1 MKRILIALLVMM
13 TIFSLANAQ
22 KQTTIVNDSTGNV
35 KVTVTKGKGKDAKV
49 NVGNTAVTVIGIDDE
64 DADTTSVDTGKVS
77 SSSRGSHGKASFTI
91 SSDDDD
97 FPFNNFGDAVG
108 GGILVAII
116 SIIAI
121 FGMPV
126 FIIFVVFFFRYKNRK
141 ARYRLAEQAL
151 AAGQPLP
158 EEFIREN
165 KSTDQRTQGIKN
177 TFTGIGLFIFLWAIT
192 GEFGI
197 GAIGLLVM
205 FMGLGQWLIATSN
218 TPTRIPRTE
227 KPPSEATT
235 SSSRR
240 RTTKRRTKKIDEP
253 TQRYIAS
260 RTGRGVQ
267 EHQAF
272 DQLVQKYQSPVR
284 RFFLHLTCGDS
295 ELSDDLAQDTFI
307 KAYTNLAS
315 FRNLSSF
322 STWLY
327 RIAYN
332 IFYDYIRSRKEMAD
346 LDTREVDAVNC
357 TEQANIGQTMDVY
370 QSLKSLKEVERTCI
384 TLFYMEDVA
393 STRLQE

>member
-158 EEFIREN
+158 EEFIREH

-192 GEFGI
+192 GEFRNWRYRTARHVYGT
-197 GAIGLLVM
+197 GTMADRLQATCQRGNQEQRNRHQKQRHHH
-205 FMGLGQWLIATSN
+205 LG
-218 TPTRIPRTE
+218 E
-227 KPPSEATT
+227 E
-235 SSSRR
+235 RR
-240 RTTKRRTKKIDEP
+240 REERRK
-253 TQRYIAS
+253 
-260 RTGRGVQ
+260 
-267 EHQAF
+267 
-272 DQLVQKYQSPVR
+272 
-284 RFFLHLTCGDS
+284 
-295 ELSDDLAQDTFI
+295 
-307 KAYTNLAS
+307 
-315 FRNLSSF
+315 
-322 STWLY
+322 
-327 RIAYN
+327 
-332 IFYDYIRSRKEMAD
+332 
-346 LDTREVDAVNC
+346 
-357 TEQANIGQTMDVY
+357 
-370 QSLKSLKEVERTCI
+370 
-384 TLFYMEDVA
+384 
-393 STRLQE
+393 

>member
-141 ARYRLAEQAL
+141 ARYRLVEQAL
-151 AAGQPLP
+151 TSGQPLP
-158 EEFIREN
+158 E
-165 KSTDQRTQGIKN
+165 D
-177 TFTGIGLFIFLWAIT
+177 FLKDVHK
-192 GEFGI
+192 E
-197 GAIGLLVM
+197 
-205 FMGLGQWLIATSN
+205 SK
-218 TPTRIPRTE
+218 IPLQA
-227 KPPSEATT
+227 SG
-235 SSSRR
+235 SSYSSG
-240 RTTKRRTKKIDEP
+240 P
-253 TQRYIAS
+253 
-260 RTGRGVQ
+260 
-267 EHQAF
+267 
-272 DQLVQKYQSPVR
+272 SPVN
-284 RFFLHLTCGDS
+284 S
-295 ELSDDLAQDTFI
+295 ELALSDC
-307 KAYTNLAS
+307 
-315 FRNLSSF
+315 SSCL
-322 STWLY
+322 WDWD
-327 RIAYN
+327 N
-332 IFYDYIRSRKEMAD
+332 
-346 LDTREVDAVNC
+346 
-357 TEQANIGQTMDVY
+357 G
-370 QSLKSLKEVERTCI
+370 
-384 TLFYMEDVA
+384 
-393 STRLQE
+393 

>member
-97 FPFNNFGDAVG
+97 FPFNNFGNAVG

-158 EEFIREN
+158 EGFIRES
-165 KSTDQRTQGIKN
+165 KPTDQRTQGIRN

-205 FMGLGQWLIATSN
+205 FMGIGQWLVGYKQQNNQESTYRTSFTDREKNGRNTGTGNFNTRFTEEKNEAVNTESESATERN
-218 TPTRIPRTE
+218 ETRIPE
-227 KPPSEATT
+227 KN
-235 SSSRR
+235 
-240 RTTKRRTKKIDEP
+240 DE
-253 TQRYIAS
+253 
-260 RTGRGVQ
+260 
-267 EHQAF
+267 E
-272 DQLVQKYQSPVR
+272 KN
-284 RFFLHLTCGDS
+284 
-295 ELSDDLAQDTFI
+295 EEN
-307 KAYTNLAS
+307 K
-315 FRNLSSF
+315 
-322 STWLY
+322 
-327 RIAYN
+327 
-332 IFYDYIRSRKEMAD
+332 
-346 LDTREVDAVNC
+346 
-357 TEQANIGQTMDVY
+357 
-370 QSLKSLKEVERTCI
+370 
-384 TLFYMEDVA
+384 
-393 STRLQE
+393 

>member
-77 SSSRGSHGKASFTI
+77 SSSRGPHGKASFTI

-158 EEFIREN
+158 EEFIRGAQIDRPTYTRN
-165 KSTDQRTQGIKN
+165 QKHLYRHRTLHIPLGHHRRIRNWRYRTARHVYGTGTMADRLQATCQRGNQEQRNRRQKQRHHH
-177 TFTGIGLFIFLWAIT
+177 L
-192 GEFGI
+192 GE
-197 GAIGLLVM
+197 
-205 FMGLGQWLIATSN
+205 
-218 TPTRIPRTE
+218 E
-227 KPPSEATT
+227 
-235 SSSRR
+235 RR
-240 RTTKRRTKKIDEP
+240 REERRK
-253 TQRYIAS
+253 
-260 RTGRGVQ
+260 
-267 EHQAF
+267 
-272 DQLVQKYQSPVR
+272 
-284 RFFLHLTCGDS
+284 
-295 ELSDDLAQDTFI
+295 
-307 KAYTNLAS
+307 
-315 FRNLSSF
+315 
-322 STWLY
+322 
-327 RIAYN
+327 
-332 IFYDYIRSRKEMAD
+332 
-346 LDTREVDAVNC
+346 
-357 TEQANIGQTMDVY
+357 
-370 QSLKSLKEVERTCI
+370 
-384 TLFYMEDVA
+384 
-393 STRLQE
+393 

>member
-1 MKRILIALLVMM
+1 MM

-49 NVGNTAVTVIGIDDE
+49 NVGNTAVTGIGIDDE

-77 SSSRGSHGKASFTI
+77 I

-205 FMGLGQWLIATSN
+205 FMGLGQWLIGYKQHANEN
-218 TPTRIPRTE
+218 TKNRET
-227 KPPSEATT
+227 A
-235 SSSRR
+235 
-240 RTTKRRTKKIDEP
+240 
-253 TQRYIAS
+253 
-260 RTGRGVQ
+260 
-267 EHQAF
+267 
-272 DQLVQKYQSPVR
+272 
-284 RFFLHLTCGDS
+284 
-295 ELSDDLAQDTFI
+295 
-307 KAYTNLAS
+307 
-315 FRNLSSF
+315 
-322 STWLY
+322 
-327 RIAYN
+327 
-332 IFYDYIRSRKEMAD
+332 IRSNDIIISEKNDEEKNEENR
-346 LDTREVDAVNC
+346 
-357 TEQANIGQTMDVY
+357 
-370 QSLKSLKEVERTCI
+370 
-384 TLFYMEDVA
+384 
-393 STRLQE
+393 

>member
-77 SSSRGSHGKASFTI
+77 SSSRGPHGKASFTI

-97 FPFNNFGDAVG
+97 FPFNNFGNAVG

-158 EEFIREN
+158 EGFIRES
-165 KSTDQRTQGIKN
+165 KPTDQRTQGIRN

-205 FMGLGQWLIATSN
+205 FMGIGQWLVGYKQQNNQESTYRTSFTDREKNGRNTGTGNFNTRFTEEKNEAVNTESESATERN
-218 TPTRIPRTE
+218 ETRIPE
-227 KPPSEATT
+227 KN
-235 SSSRR
+235 
-240 RTTKRRTKKIDEP
+240 DE
-253 TQRYIAS
+253 
-260 RTGRGVQ
+260 
-267 EHQAF
+267 E
-272 DQLVQKYQSPVR
+272 KN
-284 RFFLHLTCGDS
+284 
-295 ELSDDLAQDTFI
+295 EEN
-307 KAYTNLAS
+307 K
-315 FRNLSSF
+315 
-322 STWLY
+322 
-327 RIAYN
+327 
-332 IFYDYIRSRKEMAD
+332 
-346 LDTREVDAVNC
+346 
-357 TEQANIGQTMDVY
+357 
-370 QSLKSLKEVERTCI
+370 
-384 TLFYMEDVA
+384 
-393 STRLQE
+393 

>member
-97 FPFNNFGDAVG
+97 FPFNNFGNAVG

-158 EEFIREN
+158 EEFIRAQSDRPTYTRN
-165 KSTDQRTQGIKN
+165 QKHLYRHRTLHIPLGHHRRIRNWRYRTARHVYGTGTMADRLQATCQRGNQEQRNRRQKQRHHH
-177 TFTGIGLFIFLWAIT
+177 L
-192 GEFGI
+192 GE
-197 GAIGLLVM
+197 
-205 FMGLGQWLIATSN
+205 
-218 TPTRIPRTE
+218 E
-227 KPPSEATT
+227 
-235 SSSRR
+235 RR
-240 RTTKRRTKKIDEP
+240 REERRK
-253 TQRYIAS
+253 
-260 RTGRGVQ
+260 
-267 EHQAF
+267 
-272 DQLVQKYQSPVR
+272 
-284 RFFLHLTCGDS
+284 
-295 ELSDDLAQDTFI
+295 
-307 KAYTNLAS
+307 
-315 FRNLSSF
+315 
-322 STWLY
+322 
-327 RIAYN
+327 
-332 IFYDYIRSRKEMAD
+332 
-346 LDTREVDAVNC
+346 
-357 TEQANIGQTMDVY
+357 
-370 QSLKSLKEVERTCI
+370 
-384 TLFYMEDVA
+384 
-393 STRLQE
+393 

>member
-158 EEFIREN
+158 EEKHLYRHRALHIPLGHHRRIRN
-165 KSTDQRTQGIKN
+165 WRYRTACHVYGTGTMADRLQATCQRGNQEQRNRHQKQRHHH
-177 TFTGIGLFIFLWAIT
+177 L
-192 GEFGI
+192 GE
-197 GAIGLLVM
+197 
-205 FMGLGQWLIATSN
+205 
-218 TPTRIPRTE
+218 E
-227 KPPSEATT
+227 
-235 SSSRR
+235 RR
-240 RTTKRRTKKIDEP
+240 REERRK
-253 TQRYIAS
+253 
-260 RTGRGVQ
+260 
-267 EHQAF
+267 
-272 DQLVQKYQSPVR
+272 
-284 RFFLHLTCGDS
+284 
-295 ELSDDLAQDTFI
+295 
-307 KAYTNLAS
+307 
-315 FRNLSSF
+315 
-322 STWLY
+322 
-327 RIAYN
+327 
-332 IFYDYIRSRKEMAD
+332 
-346 LDTREVDAVNC
+346 
-357 TEQANIGQTMDVY
+357 
-370 QSLKSLKEVERTCI
+370 
-384 TLFYMEDVA
+384 
-393 STRLQE
+393 

>member
-77 SSSRGSHGKASFTI
+77 SSSRGPHGKASFTI
-91 SSDDDD
+91 SSGDDD

-158 EEFIREN
+158 EEFIREH

-205 FMGLGQWLIATSN
+205 FMGLGQWLIGYKQHAN
-218 TPTRIPRTE
+218 E
-227 KPPSEATT
+227 E
-235 SSSRR
+235 
-240 RTTKRRTKKIDEP
+240 
-253 TQRYIAS
+253 
-260 RTGRGVQ
+260 
-267 EHQAF
+267 
-272 DQLVQKYQSPVR
+272 
-284 RFFLHLTCGDS
+284 
-295 ELSDDLAQDTFI
+295 I
-307 KAYTNLAS
+307 KNRETA
-315 FRNLSSF
+315 
-322 STWLY
+322 
-327 RIAYN
+327 
-332 IFYDYIRSRKEMAD
+332 IRSND
-346 LDTREVDAVNC
+346 
-357 TEQANIGQTMDVY
+357 III
-370 QSLKSLKEVERTCI
+370 SERND
-384 TLFYMEDVA
+384 E
-393 STRLQE
+393 EKNEENK

>member
-77 SSSRGSHGKASFTI
+77 SSSRGPHGKASFTI

-158 EEFIREN
+158 EGFIRES
-165 KSTDQRTQGIKN
+165 KPTDQRTQGIRN

-205 FMGLGQWLIATSN
+205 FMGIGQWLVGYKQQNSQEPSYRTSFTDREKNGRNTGTGNFNTRFTEEKNEAVNTESESATERN
-218 TPTRIPRTE
+218 ETRIPE
-227 KPPSEATT
+227 KN
-235 SSSRR
+235 
-240 RTTKRRTKKIDEP
+240 DE
-253 TQRYIAS
+253 
-260 RTGRGVQ
+260 
-267 EHQAF
+267 E
-272 DQLVQKYQSPVR
+272 KN
-284 RFFLHLTCGDS
+284 
-295 ELSDDLAQDTFI
+295 EEN
-307 KAYTNLAS
+307 K
-315 FRNLSSF
+315 
-322 STWLY
+322 
-327 RIAYN
+327 
-332 IFYDYIRSRKEMAD
+332 
-346 LDTREVDAVNC
+346 
-357 TEQANIGQTMDVY
+357 
-370 QSLKSLKEVERTCI
+370 
-384 TLFYMEDVA
+384 
-393 STRLQE
+393 

>member
-77 SSSRGSHGKASFTI
+77 SSSRGSH
-91 SSDDDD
+91 DDD

-205 FMGLGQWLIATSN
+205 FMGLGQWLIGYKQHANEN
-218 TPTRIPRTE
+218 TKNRET
-227 KPPSEATT
+227 A
-235 SSSRR
+235 
-240 RTTKRRTKKIDEP
+240 
-253 TQRYIAS
+253 
-260 RTGRGVQ
+260 
-267 EHQAF
+267 
-272 DQLVQKYQSPVR
+272 
-284 RFFLHLTCGDS
+284 
-295 ELSDDLAQDTFI
+295 
-307 KAYTNLAS
+307 
-315 FRNLSSF
+315 
-322 STWLY
+322 
-327 RIAYN
+327 
-332 IFYDYIRSRKEMAD
+332 IRSNDIIISEKNDEEKNEENR
-346 LDTREVDAVNC
+346 
-357 TEQANIGQTMDVY
+357 
-370 QSLKSLKEVERTCI
+370 
-384 TLFYMEDVA
+384 
-393 STRLQE
+393 

>member
-197 GAIGLLVM
+197 GAIGLLSAEYFKKIHIRDTSTVIILVCVSFLLVTFEDEFASVIPFASLIAVM
-205 FMGLGQWLIATSN
+205 TMGIALQQKRKNVAKRLSAKFNKLWVGAEVMLFVLVGATVDIRYAVSAGVVSIVLIFAVLVFRMLGVFLCLLKTKLTMKERMFCVIAYMPKATVQAAIGGVPLAMGLSCGNIVLTVAVTAILITA
-218 TPTRIPRTE
+218 PLGAFLI
-227 KPPSEATT
+227 EATYKKWLGRQT
-235 SSSRR
+235 EILSR
-240 RTTKRRTKKIDEP
+240 
-253 TQRYIAS
+253 
-260 RTGRGVQ
+260 
-267 EHQAF
+267 
-272 DQLVQKYQSPVR
+272 
-284 RFFLHLTCGDS
+284 
-295 ELSDDLAQDTFI
+295 
-307 KAYTNLAS
+307 
-315 FRNLSSF
+315 
-322 STWLY
+322 
-327 RIAYN
+327 
-332 IFYDYIRSRKEMAD
+332 
-346 LDTREVDAVNC
+346 
-357 TEQANIGQTMDVY
+357 
-370 QSLKSLKEVERTCI
+370 
-384 TLFYMEDVA
+384 
-393 STRLQE
+393 